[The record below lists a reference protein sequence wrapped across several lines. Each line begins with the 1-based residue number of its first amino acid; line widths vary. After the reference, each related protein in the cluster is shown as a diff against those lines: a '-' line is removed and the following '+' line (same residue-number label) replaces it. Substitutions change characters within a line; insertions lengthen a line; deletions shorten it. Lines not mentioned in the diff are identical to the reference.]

1 MRKEKAIEMKR
12 LQLLGLTLP
21 LAGIVLLLTFVLAV
35 GAAGGS
41 DNAKIRWDIVS
52 IDFATGSVNPGGEAS
67 ARAEDD
73 SRITLTGSGTFR
85 SNPGSS
91 QSVTGGGTWSTSGP
105 AGTGSGT
112 FTVTGFVDFDVAP
125 GVFPL
130 TTDNIGAKEDIRAG
144 LAVLQIAYSD
154 GSDGILVISCHLSG
168 TPDSVF
174 EGITASKGFV
184 DYWNHEKAVA
194 GVDANRTAFHVVK

>member
-1 MRKEKAIEMKR
+1 MKR
-12 LQLLGLTLP
+12 FKLLGVTVPTVGL
-21 LAGIVLLLTFVLAV
+21 IVLALFLFVG
-35 GAAGGS
+35 GATGG
-41 DNAKIRWDIVS
+41 DNAKMRWDIVS
-52 IDFATGSVNPGGEAS
+52 INFATGTVNPGGHAS

-85 SNPGSS
+85 SNSGNP
-91 QSVTGGGTWSTSGP
+91 QDVTGGGIWSTSGP

-112 FTVTGFVDFDVAP
+112 YTVTGFVDFDVAP

-144 LAVLQIAYSD
+144 LVVLQIAYSD
-154 GSDGILVISCHLSG
+154 GSDGILVVSCHLLG

-184 DYWNHEKAVA
+184 DYWNHEKAVPA
-194 GVDANRTAFHVVK
+194 VDANRTAFHVLK